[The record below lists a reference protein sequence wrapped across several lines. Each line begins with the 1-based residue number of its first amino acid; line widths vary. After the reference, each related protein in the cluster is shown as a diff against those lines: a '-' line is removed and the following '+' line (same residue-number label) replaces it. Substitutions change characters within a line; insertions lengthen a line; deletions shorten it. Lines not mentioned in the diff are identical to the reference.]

1 MHISVLLKESIEGLN
16 LKMGDKVIDCT
27 FGDGGHTREI
37 LRKVGAEGCVLAID
51 TDKENIVRGKNRFG
65 AVGNLILVN
74 ENFVHLK
81 KIAVENSFDQVQAVL
96 LDLGWS
102 STQFTE
108 SGRGF
113 SFLKDEP
120 LDMRLGQAGKTA
132 AEILNY
138 YKEEDL
144 GRIFR
149 EYGEERQWKKMAKAI
164 VDFRKRE
171 TIKTSGQLAG
181 LVEIVLG
188 GKKSKIHPATKI
200 FQALRIAVND
210 ELRVLRETLPQVLE
224 VLAPGG
230 RLAIISFHSLED
242 RIVKRF
248 LQTQAGKIKIINKK
262 PITPSAEELKSNPR
276 SRSAKLRLAEKKYQ

>member
-1 MHISVLLKESIEGLN
+1 
-16 LKMGDKVIDCT
+16 MGDKVIDCT